1 MHLCIH
7 LLLYSVRSIYFIL
20 LAVLRFCKTPANKDN
35 QKQGP
40 LFILQIYIIIYNIL
54 HPQLSFFLEK
64 DRYLWYEIII
74 SGTHC

>member
-7 LLLYSVRSIYFIL
+7 LLLYSVRNIYFIL

-40 LFILQIYIIIYNIL
+40 LFILQIYIIFYIL
-54 HPQLSFFLEK
+54 NLVSSLK
-64 DRYLWYEIII
+64 KNRYLWYEIII